1 MSAQKCP
8 HLRIRQGRNRLCRR
22 LVDGFVQH
30 EQALLMEVPQ
40 GEMDTCDDGGVAQ
53 LVKHLVM
60 LASLLKEL
68 QTQSHLIHLN
78 YEGANFLEVHAFLKE
93 RYKEH
98 LKQFDTVAEEV
109 RSLDHFMPMCACG
122 LKEAMPPF
130 QNVENYDGR
139 SMLLAYYVN
148 IESMGYLAKEI
159 EQVAAA
165 VGAPDVQ
172 NTMAELVGSAFR
184 TSWMLKSILRGC

>member
-1 MSAQKCP
+1 MVFESFE
-8 HLRIRQGRNRLCRR
+8 QGYGLANIP
-22 LVDGFVQH
+22 VDPGTS
-30 EQALLMEVPQ
+30 P
-40 GEMDTCDDGGVAQ
+40 GEERDLEGLPGEDTACESDGVAR

-68 QTQSHLIHLN
+68 ETQSHLIHLN
-78 YEGANFLEVHAFLKE
+78 YEGENFLEIHAFLKE
-93 RYKEH
+93 RYEEH
-98 LKQFDTVAEEV
+98 LEQFDTVAEEV
-109 RSLDHFMPMCACG
+109 RSLDHFLPMCACG

-130 QNVENYDGR
+130 QNVESYDGR

-159 EQVAAA
+159 EQVAAE

-172 NTMAELVGSAFR
+172 NYMAELVGSAFK

>member
-1 MSAQKCP
+1 MFESFE
-8 HLRIRQGRNRLCRR
+8 QGYGLANIPVIPGNDVSHDSVHEEP
-22 LVDGFVQH
+22 VD
-30 EQALLMEVPQ
+30 EESPC
-40 GEMDTCDDGGVAQ
+40 ESDGVAR

-68 QTQSHLIHLN
+68 ETQSHLIHLN
-78 YEGANFLEVHAFLKE
+78 YEGENFLEIHGFLKE
-93 RYKEH
+93 RYEEH
-98 LKQFDTVAEEV
+98 LEQFDTVAEEV

-130 QNVENYDGR
+130 QNVESYDGR
-139 SMLLAYYVN
+139 SMLMAYYVN

-172 NTMAELVGSAFR
+172 NYMAELVGSAFK
-184 TSWMLKSILRGC
+184 TSWMLKSVLRGC

>member
-1 MSAQKCP
+1 MHSKSP
-8 HLRIRQGRNRLCRR
+8 HLKNRQGRLNRLDTR
-22 LVDGFVQH
+22 LGCEFVLH
-30 EQALLMEVPQ
+30 EQGLLMEMPQ
-40 GEMDTCDDGGVAQ
+40 EMTPCEGDDVAR

-78 YEGANFLEVHAFLKE
+78 YEGENFLEIHGFLKE
-93 RYKEH
+93 RYEEH
-98 LKQFDTVAEEV
+98 LEQFDTVAEEV

-130 QNVENYDGR
+130 QNVESYDGR
-139 SMLLAYYVN
+139 SMLMAYYVN

-172 NTMAELVGSAFR
+172 NYMAELVGSAFK
-184 TSWMLKSILRGC
+184 TSWMLKSVLRGC

>member
-1 MSAQKCP
+1 M
-8 HLRIRQGRNRLCRR
+8 GRLI
-22 LVDGFVQH
+22 DQIVQH
-30 EQALLMEVPQ
+30 EQGLLVDMPQ
-40 GEMDTCDDGGVAQ
+40 EISPCGGDGVAR
-53 LVKHLVM
+53 LVQHLIM

-68 QTQSHLIHLN
+68 ETQSHLAHVN

-93 RYKEH
+93 RYEEH
-98 LKQFDTVAEEV
+98 LEQFDTVAEQV

-130 QNVENYDGR
+130 QNIESHDGR

-159 EQVAAA
+159 EHVAAE

-172 NTMAELVGSAFR
+172 NTMADLVGSAFK
-184 TSWMLKSILRGC
+184 TSWMVKSILRGC

>member
-1 MSAQKCP
+1 MFESFE
-8 HLRIRQGRNRLCRR
+8 QGYGLASIP
-22 LVDGFVQH
+22 VDPRTDASRDSFH
-30 EQALLMEVPQ
+30 EEP
-40 GEMDTCDDGGVAQ
+40 MDEESPCENDGVAR

-78 YEGANFLEVHAFLKE
+78 YEGDNFLEIHGFLKE
-93 RYKEH
+93 RYEEH
-98 LKQFDTVAEEV
+98 LEQFDTVAEEV

-130 QNVENYDGR
+130 QNVESYDGR

-148 IESMGYLAKEI
+148 IESSGYLAKEI

-172 NTMAELVGSAFR
+172 NTMAELVGSAFK

>member
-1 MSAQKCP
+1 MFESFGQGYGVASIPVDPGSGAVSERAAVGAIEDASAC
-8 HLRIRQGRNRLCRR
+8 
-22 LVDGFVQH
+22 
-30 EQALLMEVPQ
+30 E
-40 GEMDTCDDGGVAQ
+40 DGGVAR
-53 LVKHLVM
+53 LVQHLIM

-78 YEGANFLEVHAFLKE
+78 YEGVNFLEVHAFLKDHYE
-93 RYKEH
+93 EH
-98 LKQFDTVAEEV
+98 LEQFDTVAEEV
-109 RSLDHFMPMCACG
+109 RSLDHFMPLCACG

-130 QNVENYDGR
+130 QNVESHEGR

-159 EQVAAA
+159 EQVAAEA
-165 VGAPDVQ
+165 GAPDVQ
-172 NTMAELVGSAFR
+172 NYMAELVGSAFK